1 LCSAETVAMLK
12 EAMLAVVEDKHG
24 TGHKVLYDSAYK
36 ISGKTGTAVS
46 AMDNR
51 GYSKYNK
58 VYQASFIGYFPSQAP
73 KYTMAV
79 VIQNTRESKLVYGAE
94 VSGAVFKEISDKLCA
109 RFLTSNTYP
118 LYYKKDTLVQTAK
131 GYKNDM
137 RSITTFFN
145 MPHVASD
152 SESGSWR
159 NIFISNNNIVLNK
172 NEESTKNTV
181 PNVKGMGLKDA
192 LYLLENRGLK
202 VTVYGK
208 GKVSEQSI
216 IAGTK
221 FNKGQGINITL
232 N

>member
-1 LCSAETVAMLK
+1 
-12 EAMLAVVEDKHG
+12 
-24 TGHKVLYDSAYK
+24 
-36 ISGKTGTAVS
+36 
-46 AMDNR
+46 
-51 GYSKYNK
+51 
-58 VYQASFIGYFPSQAP
+58 
-73 KYTMAV
+73 
-79 VIQNTRESKLVYGAE
+79 
-94 VSGAVFKEISDKLCA
+94 VFKEISDKMCA

-131 GYKNDM
+131 GYKNDI

-145 MPHVASD
+145 IPNVASD

-172 NEESTKNTV
+172 NEELSKNTV

-202 VTVYGK
+202 VAVYGK
-208 GKVSEQSI
+208 GKVAEQSI